1 MRSYYLAKGDC
12 ISNLLG
18 QTMMENNKR
27 KGMEEKKE
35 HHSTKQAIFFFLF
48 FLGVHLQHMKFQ
60 ERGGISAPAAGLHHS
75 HSNATSEPDLQF
87 TQKSNLV
94 AMLDP

>member
-35 HHSTKQAIFFFLF
+35 HHSTKQAIFFFPF
-48 FLGVHLQHMKFQ
+48 RF
-60 ERGGISAPAAGLHHS
+60 RGAPAAYEVPGKRW
-75 HSNATSEPDLQF
+75 N
-87 TQKSNLV
+87 
-94 AMLDP
+94 